1 MFLRFGFTDF
11 QAYFKIVGLYLFLYF
26 LVLSRLVIHFFFIRF
41 IVIFNFSVVVNWIKQ
56 SKMEYKN
63 NLSSTSEEL
72 PSNGT
77 YLSHFSLSSILEIFH
92 LRQVIAIFRII

>member
-1 MFLRFGFTDF
+1 MANSNTTLKLVFLRIGFTDF

-26 LVLSRLVIHFFFIRF
+26 LVLSKLLIHIFCVTF
-41 IVIFNFSVVVNWIKQ
+41 IVIFNFSVAVNWIKL

-63 NLSSTSEEL
+63 NFSSTSEEL

-77 YLSHFSLSSILEIFH
+77 YLLDSAPISLTF
-92 LRQVIAIFRII
+92 